1 MALGLENYFENSSQ
15 LTKIFE
21 LAFLLCKCIPCKC
34 ATSSSKRYQVYVQ
47 LRAQVFV
54 IIDEIFVLEPATVVL
69 HRIIF
74 KNKIPMFSKILEIT
88 DFFENFEFRKY

>member
-1 MALGLENYFENSSQ
+1 MIMPLDHQQITELAMQHQFEIRFQ

-54 IIDEIFVLEPATVVL
+54 IIDEIFVLEPATVIL
-69 HRIIF
+69 HRVIF
-74 KNKIPMFSKILEIT
+74 KIKSA
-88 DFFENFEFRKY
+88 KYFDKNQN